1 MDEMETLQVLN
12 KIKNKDTEAENLI
25 VLSSGVVLRGKKASS
40 SVLIE
45 VITSSKRPKP
55 PVWRNE
61 KMGRMME
68 NPDDPDYIEQ
78 VQAYKYEQA
87 GSLVTAMIMLGT
99 EIYSVPEGMEG
110 PHPYYPGMGGAS
122 STASTPPLSASKSNK
137 KKKVEIEEKLVWP
150 RWVGDYEL
158 LRLPMNPENE
168 SWRYLTWVKFKA
180 APTEDDLKL
189 IQEVV
194 GRLSGV
200 RESDAKA
207 AEEFSGSN

>member
-1 MDEMETLQVLN
+1 MDELETIQTIERIV
-12 KIKNKDTEAENLI
+12 KKNPDEENLI
-25 VLSSGVVLRGKKASS
+25 RLSTGVVLRGKKASS

-55 PVWRNE
+55 PTWKNE
-61 KMGRMME
+61 KMGRWME

-99 EIYSVPEGMEG
+99 EIYSIPEGMEG
-110 PHPYYPGMGGAS
+110 PHPYREMGDGRRGTGKKAGKKTGDGAQG
-122 STASTPPLSASKSNK
+122 T
-137 KKKVEIEEKLVWP
+137 EEKLVWP
-150 RWVGDYEL
+150 KWIGDYEL

-168 SWRYLTWVKFKA
+168 AWRYLTWIKFRA
-180 APTEDDLKL
+180 APDEDDLKK

-200 RESDAKA
+200 READAKA
-207 AEEFSGSN
+207 AEEFPERN